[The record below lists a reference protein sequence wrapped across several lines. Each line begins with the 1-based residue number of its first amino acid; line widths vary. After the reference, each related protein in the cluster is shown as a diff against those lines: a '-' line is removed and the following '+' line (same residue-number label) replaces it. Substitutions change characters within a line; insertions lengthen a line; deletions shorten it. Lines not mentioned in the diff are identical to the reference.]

1 MDENERKKG
10 MNQGIWLAVQEL
22 AHAGRWTQAA
32 EELVSLYSSAASDV
46 YKRQSGASPRRAMD
60 AGRRGTGV
68 FLWIDRG

>member
-1 MDENERKKG
+1 MIEDMENKDILDKVRMKG

-22 AHAGRWTQAA
+22 AHDG
-32 EELVSLYSSAASDV
+32 
-46 YKRQSGASPRRAMD
+46 RRAMD

>member
-32 EELVSLYSSAASDV
+32 
-46 YKRQSGASPRRAMD
+46 KD
-60 AGRRGTGV
+60 AHLIIVRIITVRIPIV
-68 FLWIDRG
+68 LM